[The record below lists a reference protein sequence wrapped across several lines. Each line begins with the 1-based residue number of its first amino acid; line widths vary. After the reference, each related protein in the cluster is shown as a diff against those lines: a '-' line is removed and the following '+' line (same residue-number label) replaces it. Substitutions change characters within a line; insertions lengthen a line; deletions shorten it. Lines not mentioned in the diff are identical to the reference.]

1 MKINWRQRFRNK
13 VWLTTFVAG
22 AVNVIYAF
30 LGLLKITPSVSQS
43 DLINVLYMA
52 ISLLVQLGIVV
63 DGTTKGVSD
72 SEETLLIDSPVQ
84 ADQKQKD
91 EAAVLEAGEKATEN
105 AKEPANLSEN
115 PTASSGDSRK
125 KQETETKAEEKPEPK
140 PEVKPS
146 TPARTTPYK
155 GIDVSAFQKTIDWAK
170 VKEAGV
176 EFAFIR
182 AGGRY
187 GMSGKFYDDAQFDA
201 NMKGANANSIHT
213 GVYFFSQAITEAEAV
228 EEADYTINKAKA
240 YKVDCPIVIDTES
253 LSESRGNA
261 MTTAQRTTVMKAF
274 CERVKAL
281 GYVPMIYASTSWL
294 NHQLDMSQLPYKV
307 WCAQY
312 YSHCEYKGAY
322 DAWQYSSSGSV
333 AGVNGSCDVD
343 YGYVAWWD
351 DNSMTKITPAPAPET
366 PKVDS
371 KPTTPAFITIAQQQV
386 FLRTYFYYYKG
397 AIDGIK
403 GDGTIAATK
412 AFQSAQGLTADGIW
426 GINTDTKARS
436 CARALQAKVGAAQ
449 DGIIGTE
456 TINALKAFQRAH
468 NLTADGIMGPA
479 TYSVLFL
486 GKPAPTSA
494 PSSGLS
500 AGYIS
505 PHFRKAEFRCGC
517 GGRYCNGY
525 NGRNVDPRLL
535 TILERIR
542 AYYGKPI
549 TITSG
554 IRCQR
559 YNDSLWGS
567 IKNSVHRLGG
577 AADIYIPGVTTT
589 AAGRA
594 QVKQLAY
601 QYGAAYCYYGTANM
615 GNAVHIN
622 I

>member
-1 MKINWRQRFRNK
+1 MKINWKIRLRNK
-13 VWLTTFVAG
+13 TWLLTAIG
-22 AVNVIYAF
+22 AIVSLVYQLLNAF
-30 LGLLKITPSVSQS
+30 GITPDIGQEQVM
-43 DLINVLYMA
+43 NWVT
-52 ISLLVQLGIVV
+52 SLLSVLAMIGVII
-63 DGTTKGVSD
+63 DPTTPGSADSD
-72 SEETLLIDSPVQ
+72 RAMNYGAPVA

-91 EAAVLEAGEKATEN
+91 EAAVIEAGEKATGD
-105 AKEPANLSEN
+105 AKE
-115 PTASSGDSRK
+115 TDK
-125 KQETETKAEEKPEPK
+125 KEPEPETEGKPEPK
-140 PEVKPS
+140 PEEKPT
-146 TPARTTPYK
+146 TPARTEPYK
-155 GIDVSAFQKTIDWAK
+155 GIDVSAFQNTIDWAK
-170 VKEAGV
+170 VKESGI

-201 NMKGANANSIHT
+201 NMKGANANGIHT
-213 GVYFFSQAITEAEAV
+213 GVYFFSQAVTEAEAV

-261 MTTAQRTTVMKAF
+261 MTTAQRTAVIKAF

-294 NHQLDMSQLPYKV
+294 NNQLDMSQLPYKV

-312 YSHCEYKGAY
+312 YSRCEYKGSY

-343 YGYVAWWD
+343 YGYVAWWND
-351 DNSMTKITPAPAPET
+351 SDQTKIAPTPAPET

-386 FLRTYFYYYKG
+386 FLRTYFYYYRG
-397 AIDGIK
+397 PIDGIK
-403 GDGTIAATK
+403 GAGTIAATK

-456 TINALKAFQRAH
+456 TINALKAYQRSH
-468 NLTADGIMGPA
+468 NLEADGIMGPV

-494 PSSGLS
+494 PSSGLA

-505 PHFRKAEFRCGC
+505 PHFRKIEFRCGC

-535 TILERIR
+535 TILEKIR
-542 AYYGKPI
+542 AYYGRPI

-559 YNDSLWGS
+559 YNDSLRGS

-589 AAGRA
+589 AAGMA
-594 QVKQLAY
+594 QVKKLAY

-622 I
+622 V

>member
-125 KQETETKAEEKPEPK
+125 KQETETKAEEKPVPK
-140 PEVKPS
+140 PEVKPT

-155 GIDVSAFQKTIDWAK
+155 GIDVSAFQKSVDWAK
-170 VKEAGV
+170 VKSSGV

-187 GMSGKFYDDAQFDA
+187 GMSGKFYDDSQFDA
-201 NMKGANANSIHT
+201 NMKGANANGVHA

-261 MTTAQRTTVMKAF
+261 MTTAQRTAVMKAF

-294 NHQLDMSQLPYKV
+294 NNQLDMSKLPYKV

-333 AGVNGSCDVD
+333 AGVNGNCDVD

-351 DNSMTKITPAPAPET
+351 EKNQAKIAPTPAPET
-366 PKVDS
+366 PKAES

-426 GINTDTKARS
+426 GINTDTKSRS

-449 DGIIGTE
+449 DGIIGTQ
-456 TINALKAFQRAH
+456 TINALKAYQRSH
-468 NLTADGIMGPA
+468 NLAADGIMGPA

-505 PHFRKAEFRCGC
+505 PHFRKVEFRCGC

-535 TILERIR
+535 NILEKIR

-559 YNDSLWGS
+559 YNDSLRGS

-594 QVKQLAY
+594 QVKKLAY

-622 I
+622 V

>member
-1 MKINWRQRFRNK
+1 MKINWKNRFRNK
-13 VWLTTFVAG
+13 AWLVTATSAAVTVVYQLLATLGITPHLGQDQVMSCITT
-22 AVNVIYAF
+22 ILAF
-30 LGLLKITPSVSQS
+30 LTAIGVVIDPNTPGIKDS
-43 DLINVLYMA
+43 DDVL
-52 ISLLVQLGIVV
+52 
-63 DGTTKGVSD
+63 T
-72 SEETLLIDSPVQ
+72 IDAPVQ

-91 EAAVLEAGEKATEN
+91 EAAVIEAGEKATED
-105 AKEPANLSEN
+105 AKEPE
-115 PTASSGDSRK
+115 
-125 KQETETKAEEKPEPK
+125 KQEPETKAEEKPATPA
-140 PEVKPS
+140 
-146 TPARTTPYK
+146 TPARTEPYK
-155 GIDVSAFQKTIDWAK
+155 GIDVSAFQKAIDWAK
-170 VKEAGV
+170 VKEAGI

-182 AGGRY
+182 VGGRY
-187 GMSGKFYDDAQFDA
+187 GMSGKFYDDAQFHA
-201 NMKGANANSIHT
+201 NMKGANVNNIHT

-228 EEADYTINKAKA
+228 EEADYTINKAKS

-253 LSESRGNA
+253 LAESRGNA

-294 NHQLDMSQLPYKV
+294 NNQLDMSQLPYKV

-312 YSHCEYKGAY
+312 YSHCEYKGDY

-333 AGVNGSCDVD
+333 AGVNGNCDMN
-343 YGYVAWWD
+343 YGYIAWWD
-351 DNSMTKITPAPAPET
+351 DKSQTKITPAPAPAPAT
-366 PKVDS
+366 PKAES
-371 KPTTPAFITIAQQQV
+371 KPATPAFITIAQQQV
-386 FLRTYFYYYKG
+386 FLRTYFYYYRG

-403 GDGTIAATK
+403 GAGTIAATK

-426 GINTDTKARS
+426 GINTDTKSRS

-449 DGIIGTE
+449 DGIIGTQ
-456 TINALKAFQRAH
+456 TINALKAYQRAH

-505 PHFRKAEFRCGC
+505 PHFRKVEFRCGC
-517 GGRYCNGY
+517 GGRYCDGY
-525 NGRNVDPRLL
+525 NGRNVDQRLL
-535 TILERIR
+535 NILEKIR

-559 YNDSLWGS
+559 YNDSLRGS

-622 I
+622 V

>member
-1 MKINWRQRFRNK
+1 MKINWKIRLRNK
-13 VWLTTFVAG
+13 TWLLTAIG
-22 AVNVIYAF
+22 AIVSLVYQLLNAF
-30 LGLLKITPSVSQS
+30 GITPDIGQEQVM
-43 DLINVLYMA
+43 NWVT
-52 ISLLVQLGIVV
+52 SLLSMLAMIGVII
-63 DGTTKGVSD
+63 DPTTPGSSD
-72 SEETLLIDSPVQ
+72 SDRAMNYGAPVS

-91 EAAVLEAGEKATEN
+91 EAAVIEAGEKATED
-105 AKEPANLSEN
+105 AKEAANLSES
-115 PTASSGDSRK
+115 PTTSAQDSRK
-125 KQETETKAEEKPEPK
+125 EQEPETKAEEKPT
-140 PEVKPS
+140 
-146 TPARTTPYK
+146 TPTRTTPYK
-155 GIDVSAFQKTIDWAK
+155 GIDVSAFQKAVDWAK

-187 GMSGKFYDDAQFDA
+187 GMSGKFYGDSQFDA
-201 NMKGANANSIHT
+201 NMKGANTNGIHA

-228 EEADYTINKAKA
+228 EEADYTINKAKS
-240 YKVDCPIVIDTES
+240 YKVDCPVVIDTES

-261 MTTAQRTTVMKAF
+261 MTKAQRTAVMKAF

-294 NHQLDMSQLPYKV
+294 NNQLDMSELPYKV

-312 YSHCEYKGAY
+312 YSHCEYKGSY

-333 AGVNGSCDVD
+333 AGVNGNCDMD
-343 YGYVAWWD
+343 YGYIAWWD
-351 DNSMTKITPAPAPET
+351 EKNQPKITPAPAPAT
-366 PKVDS
+366 PKAES
-371 KPTTPAFITIAQQQV
+371 KPATPAFITIAQQQV
-386 FLRTYFYYYKG
+386 FLRTYFYYYRG
-397 AIDGIK
+397 PIDGIK

-436 CARALQAKVGAAQ
+436 CARALQAKVGATQ
-449 DGIIGTE
+449 DGIIGTQ
-456 TINALKAFQRAH
+456 TINALKAYQRSH
-468 NLTADGIMGPA
+468 NLEADGIMGPA

-494 PSSGLS
+494 PSSGLP

-505 PHFRKAEFRCGC
+505 PHFRKVEFRCGC

-535 TILERIR
+535 TILEKIR

-554 IRCQR
+554 IRCQT
-559 YNDSLWGS
+559 YNDSLRGS

-594 QVKQLAY
+594 QVKNLAY

-615 GNAVHIN
+615 GNAIHIN
-622 I
+622 V